1 MTSALATIRVD
12 YDQIKIKTIE
22 DSTNPLL
29 TKRRKKA
36 NNTTVNPQPAGH
48 WKIHVCM
55 HMQTQVV

>member
-29 TKRRKKA
+29 RKRRLKA
-36 NNTTVNPQPAGH
+36 NNAIANPQPAAH
-48 WKIHVCM
+48 
-55 HMQTQVV
+55 

>member
-36 NNTTVNPQPAGH
+36 NTTTVNPQPAAH
-48 WKIHVCM
+48 WKTPVRM